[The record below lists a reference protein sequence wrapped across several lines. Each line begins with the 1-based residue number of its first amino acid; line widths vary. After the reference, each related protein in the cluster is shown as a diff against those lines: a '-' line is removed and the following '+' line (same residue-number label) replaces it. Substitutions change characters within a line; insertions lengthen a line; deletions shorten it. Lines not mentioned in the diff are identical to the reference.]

1 MVVLMEVDME
11 SFEDVEGFAVGVGVS
26 FALSGD
32 DSCLLATGLIYVVRV
47 LVT

>member
-26 FALSGD
+26 FSLSGD